1 MTQVEKIFFS
11 EEKKQKTF
19 ATLGTRWPGHVRQV
33 AKVFWFFF
41 SKKNILASALLLGAA
56 APVQWASL
64 PLSRMDLPW
73 WHARFVAKAEEMRRE
88 PVDLVWYGDSIT
100 QYWEAAG
107 PEPWRNFAPVWR
119 HYYGA
124 RHALNLGFKGD
135 TTAHLLWRIENGEAA
150 GIHPKAA
157 VVLIGANNFG
167 RVHWGAGPTEAGIV
181 RIVDELHARLPGVRI
196 VLISVLPCVRGPW
209 VAEQTEAVNKA
220 LAAHY
225 ADGKQATFVDVTRL
239 FLTDGRVDPAK
250 FLDPHLRPPDPPLHP
265 SAQTQAEIAAA
276 IEPVLAGMLGDAA
289 RGP

>member
-1 MTQVEKIFFS
+1 MKERRKIFFS

-19 ATLGTRWPGHVRQV
+19 GLWSIRLPDPARQG

-41 SKKNILASALLLGAA
+41 SKKNILPVLLLAAA
-56 APVQWASL
+56 APSQWASL

-73 WHARFVAKAEEMRRE
+73 WRARFAAKAAEMKRG

-100 QYWEAAG
+100 QDWEEAG
-107 PEPWRNFAPVWR
+107 PEPWRDFRPVWQ
-119 HYYGA
+119 HYYGG
-124 RHALNLGFKGD
+124 RHALDLGFKGD

-167 RVHWGAGPTEAGIV
+167 RVHWAAGPTEAGIV

-196 VLISVLPCVRGPW
+196 LLIGVLPCLRGPW

-220 LAAHY
+220 LAARY
-225 ADGKQATFVDVTRL
+225 RDGRQATFVDVSRL
-239 FLTDGRVDPAK
+239 FLTDGMVDAGR

-265 SAQTQAEIAAA
+265 TAQTQGAMAAA
-276 IEPVLAGMLGDAA
+276 IEPILAGMLGDQA